1 MTTIRQTRTQT
12 DGQVIPIRPPVPVA
26 SVQGA
31 LALDLTPRL
40 DPPEPD
46 STLDLPHFDLVA
58 VDGERRHRLDAF
70 VHRYLSAAV
79 EIAMGD
85 RPLSQLL
92 RHTEHRLYQ
101 ELGRRAATVSLAAG
115 TTPTTG
121 RGRGAIRPTVASVRT
136 SLVAA
141 DALEVSARVRHGQR
155 SRALAARFEARDGRW
170 QCVALVFG

>member
-58 VDGERRHRLDAF
+58 LDGWKVDGAGLLSRCEDRRPGETVRVTVF
-70 VHRYLSAAV
+70 
-79 EIAMGD
+79 
-85 RPLSQLL
+85 
-92 RHTEHRLYQ
+92 
-101 ELGRRAATVSLAAG
+101 RRDKL
-115 TTPTTG
+115 
-121 RGRGAIRPTVASVRT
+121 
-136 SLVAA
+136 
-141 DALEVSARVRHGQR
+141 LEVPVVLGQKPAEAVWLARV
-155 SRALAARFEARDGRW
+155 
-170 QCVALVFG
+170 